1 MGLFLGAHAKK
12 MSGSRAPASVLLTL
26 PPVGLHLGLYSDIVT
41 VLRVM
46 NREALQDDTRVIRR
60 HLLFECLGYCN
71 ELNRD

>member
-46 NREALQDDTRVIRR
+46 NREAL
-60 HLLFECLGYCN
+60 
-71 ELNRD
+71 